1 MAPFLSENFLERR
14 EEEDIFFYYF
24 LGSLLYKE
32 WSRTHQ
38 DNIIKSDSQFKII
51 LGYLII
57 SWIGN
62 DFE

>member
-1 MAPFLSENFLERR
+1 MAPFLSENFFERR

-57 SWIGN
+57 SWI
-62 DFE
+62 